1 MLKSI
6 LSTATFKQSQITIV
20 GTIINGILGAA
31 FYILLAR
38 FLGPYNFGLLTVS
51 VAVLTLT
58 ADTLDLGINTGIVRF
73 VSSNLVSN
81 REKALKFLKLSLEI
95 KFIVWLLVLIF
106 GIALAPVIADKIF
119 NKIELEQPLR
129 LVMFGVGGA
138 LLFSFATAAL
148 QSFQKYFTWSWVNI
162 STNLLRLLF
171 ILLLLFYGQLN
182 LMSGLIVY
190 LLLPFFGFSL
200 TLFLIPVKKIFMV
213 KNELTL
219 AKELFSYNVWIALF
233 ALVAAISARLDTFLI
248 ARLLSPQEIGI
259 YGAANQ
265 LTQVVPQI
273 ISALGVVAAPKFANF
288 TNLKQ
293 MLEYFKK
300 FQLMTIGLLFSG
312 LLTVPLAYYFIPL
325 VYGPKYQGAI
335 LPFIILLSAML
346 VFLISV
352 PVHNSIIY
360 YFGQPQVFV
369 WVSIGHLL
377 IIGFLGYW
385 FISSYGVVGAA
396 VTVLIGTL
404 FNFLAPLA
412 WFLIKIR
419 R

>member
-58 ADTLDLGINTGIVRF
+58 ADILDLGTNTGIVRF

-273 ISALGVVAAPKFANF
+273 ISALGVVAAPKFASF

-312 LLTVPLAYYFIPL
+312 LLAVPLAYYFIPL

-360 YFGQPQVFV
+360 YFGKPQIFV
-369 WVSIGHLL
+369 WISIGHLL
-377 IIGFLGYW
+377 IISLLGYFLISNFGVIGAASAVFLGM
-385 FISSYGVVGAA
+385 
-396 VTVLIGTL
+396 L
-404 FNFLAPLA
+404 FNFLVPLG
-412 WFLIKIR
+412 WFLIRIR
-419 R
+419 K